1 MQLEQRKKIIQGI
14 ILINLSIFILSAY
27 FLTDAGSYTYVVGN
41 QFDEITSKLFSR
53 KGWSTPLVILLCSGL
68 LSIGTFMISVKAD
81 KSESKKVEQGKQ
93 GKTPSGLKRKFLIL
107 ILGPQIICYE

>member
-1 MQLEQRKKIIQGI
+1 MQIEARKRIIQGI

-53 KGWSTPLVILLCSGL
+53 KGWSAPLVILLCSGL
-68 LSIGTFMISVKAD
+68 LSMGTFMISVKAH
-81 KSESKKVEQGKQ
+81 KSESKKVEEGKK
-93 GKTPSGLKRKFLIL
+93 GKTPYWS
-107 ILGPQIICYE
+107 

>member
-1 MQLEQRKKIIQGI
+1 MIRNISIAVNQIGNMQIEARKRIIQGI

-53 KGWSTPLVILLCSGL
+53 KGWSAPLVILLCSGL
-68 LSIGTFMISVKAD
+68 LSMGTFMISVKAH
-81 KSESKKVEQGKQ
+81 KSKSKKVEEGKK
-93 GKTPSGLKRKFLIL
+93 GKTPYWS
-107 ILGPQIICYE
+107 

>member
-1 MQLEQRKKIIQGI
+1 MIRNISIAVNQIGNMQIEARKRIIQGI

-53 KGWSTPLVILLCSGL
+53 KGWSAPLVILLCSGL
-68 LSIGTFMISVKAD
+68 LSMGTFMISVKAH
-81 KSESKKVEQGKQ
+81 KSNTCG
-93 GKTPSGLKRKFLIL
+93 
-107 ILGPQIICYE
+107 YEETKLTSSLTMK